1 MIIAAV
7 FGIFAYVGIILSNSL
22 ADNEKDEDNL
32 GTQTIQLAFSVF
44 LAFWASGFD
53 QFWTRREK
61 GLAWKWGT
69 TNLTSQEIQRP
80 EYEGDFMRDEL
91 TGKMKIMPSKTLKNK
106 MRTTFTYSCVI
117 VSILVVVIAVVGIFT
132 LKYYMNE
139 SKDWKHLSGI
149 APALLNAIQIKVLN
163 ILYGFLAV
171 KLNDFENH
179 ETENLY
185 NDNLAL
191 KLFLFKFVN
200 CYSGLFYIAFIKYYL
215 EPQDPNDDKAE
226 CLHGC
231 MGLLGYQLMV
241 IFMTN
246 MFLNVIELG
255 LPWFKWKLKLRSEN
269 KKIAVAAASDSSIR
283 TNLYPVEVNSKLEPY
298 ESPLED
304 YMEMCIQFGYV
315 ALFGASFP
323 LIAVLASIEII
334 LEIRVDAWKLCTLT
348 RRPDPNRSEN
358 IGVWKQ
364 IIVTIAYFGAITN
377 AGIVVFTSQSFS
389 DWSSFHQVL
398 LFIALEHFLLLGMY
412 VISILVP
419 DVPTEVTDGL
429 NWMNR
434 IVTEKNLSKENTRV
448 KTAEFSTSRGDER
461 FRITDNDLYR
471 S

>member
-1 MIIAAV
+1 
-7 FGIFAYVGIILSNSL
+7 
-22 ADNEKDEDNL
+22 
-32 GTQTIQLAFSVF
+32 
-44 LAFWASGFD
+44 
-53 QFWTRREK
+53 
-61 GLAWKWGT
+61 
-69 TNLTSQEIQRP
+69 
-80 EYEGDFMRDEL
+80 
-91 TGKMKIMPSKTLKNK
+91 
-106 MRTTFTYSCVI
+106 
-117 VSILVVVIAVVGIFT
+117 
-132 LKYYMNE
+132 
-139 SKDWKHLSGI
+139 
-149 APALLNAIQIKVLN
+149 
-163 ILYGFLAV
+163 
-171 KLNDFENH
+171 
-179 ETENLY
+179 
-185 NDNLAL
+185 
-191 KLFLFKFVN
+191 
-200 CYSGLFYIAFIKYYL
+200 
-215 EPQDPNDDKAE
+215 
-226 CLHGC
+226 